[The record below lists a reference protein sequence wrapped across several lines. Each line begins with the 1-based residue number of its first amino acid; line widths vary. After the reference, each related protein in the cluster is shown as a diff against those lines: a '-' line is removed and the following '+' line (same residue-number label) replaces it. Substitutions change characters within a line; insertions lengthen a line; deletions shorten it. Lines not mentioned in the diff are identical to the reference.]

1 MKVVTLGTFDI
12 LHAGHIKLL
21 KFCKELG
28 ETIVGL
34 NTDEFVLKYKG
45 KKPIMSYEERKE
57 TLKEF
62 GIGSILPNTQASGDA
77 KGVILESGASFIVV
91 GSDWATKDYVGQ
103 LGITWDWLEEN
114 NIGICYF
121 PRSLP
126 ISTSLIKERIKN
138 G

>member
-28 ETIVGL
+28 EVVVGL
-34 NTDEFVLKYKG
+34 NTDDFVLKFKG
-45 KKPIMSYEERKE
+45 KKPIMSYEERRE

-62 GIGSILPNTQASGDA
+62 GIDMILSNTQEGGDA
-77 KGVILESGASFIVV
+77 KGVILASGASFIVV
-91 GSDWATKDYVGQ
+91 GSDWATKDYIGQ
-103 LGITWDWLEEN
+103 IGVTWEWLEEN

-126 ISTSLIKERIKN
+126 MSTTIIKERVKN